1 MTDELEELTD
11 VYLTSAL
18 DYLDSKNSD
27 DAINFWKE
35 ANEKDPDTLLEIR
48 KQNAKAIKKIFLS
61 ANTAPP
67 NLRYGDSV
75 TNSGISEN
83 YDPMGDISGTITMR
97 ESEFI
102 KDYVSSY
109 ETEEI
114 DGEYYLRSSTG
125 FHQPDSEFINHWY
138 IKCLTNNEK
147 CF

>member
-18 DYLDSKNSD
+18 DYLDSENSD

-35 ANEKDPDTLLEIR
+35 ANEEDPDALLEIR

-102 KDYVSSY
+102 RDYVSSY

-125 FHQPDSEFINHWY
+125 FHQPDLKFINHWY
-138 IKCLTNNEK
+138 IKCLTNDKE
-147 CF
+147 CY